1 MYVWMDWV
9 DMNITCKQ
17 CRHTIAHRLRRP
29 PPTPYAC
36 MSHMCERVVSRAH
49 TISHPHPLIPLAHAR
64 VRTHVRT
71 HTHTD
76 THIHTQVV
84 AAVSLVLVGFVLIQR
99 HRRTPAAGSC
109 ILLDMRLMPH
119 ALLCVNHQRIMRQPP
134 EYYAS
139 TTTVPAFT
147 PAFTHCVFTHLRSI

>member
-1 MYVWMDWV
+1 MRASVHMYVWMDWV

-17 CRHTIAHRLRRP
+17 CKYTIAHRLRRP

-49 TISHPHPLIPLAHAR
+49 TISHPHPLTPLAHAR
-64 VRTHVRT
+64 VRTRART

-84 AAVSLVLVGFVLIQR
+84 AAVSLVSFVLIQR

-119 ALLCVNHQRIMRQPP
+119 ALLCVNHH
-134 EYYAS
+134 S
-139 TTTVPAFT
+139 TSVHTSLHT
-147 PAFTHCVFTHLRSI
+147 LRVHTLAQHMMM

>member
-1 MYVWMDWV
+1 MRASVHMYVWMDWV

-17 CRHTIAHRLRRP
+17 SKHTIAHRLRRP

-64 VRTHVRT
+64 VRTRART

-119 ALLCVNHQRIMRQPP
+119 ALLCVNHH
-134 EYYAS
+134 S
-139 TTTVPAFT
+139 TSVHTSLHTLHTCAAYDDVI
-147 PAFTHCVFTHLRSI
+147 HIH